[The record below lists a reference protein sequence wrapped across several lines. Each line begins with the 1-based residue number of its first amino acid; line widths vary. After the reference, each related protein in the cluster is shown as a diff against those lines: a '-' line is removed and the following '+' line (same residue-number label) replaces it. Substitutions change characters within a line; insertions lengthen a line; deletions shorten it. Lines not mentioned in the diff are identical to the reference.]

1 PPTRREHKRD
11 ARRSRAGARANNAVF
26 LLRGSGAGDV
36 TGLGPAMRPAVAAV
50 DAADPLFRVASM
62 RESMHEAS
70 IGIAYVAVML
80 TVAGLLALILAA
92 IGVYGVMSFLVSER
106 IHEFGIRR
114 ALGASHGSITGLV
127 LGRGGALLAWGL
139 GIGLP
144 LAYLMA
150 RSLQSLIQGAGAG
163 EWSTYAGVCGI
174 LGIMAAIACYL
185 PARQAA
191 RVDPLV
197 ALREP

>member
-1 PPTRREHKRD
+1 
-11 ARRSRAGARANNAVF
+11 
-26 LLRGSGAGDV
+26 
-36 TGLGPAMRPAVAAV
+36 
-50 DAADPLFRVASM
+50 
-62 RESMHEAS
+62 
-70 IGIAYVAVML
+70 ML

-150 RSLQSLIQGAGAG
+150 RSLQALIQGAGAG